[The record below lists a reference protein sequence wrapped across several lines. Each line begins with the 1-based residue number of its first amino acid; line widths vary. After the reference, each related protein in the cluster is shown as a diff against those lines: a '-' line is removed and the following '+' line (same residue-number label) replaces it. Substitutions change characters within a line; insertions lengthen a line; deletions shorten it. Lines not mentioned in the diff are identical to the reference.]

1 MTIAGQLDIYVNREG
16 TRITSTRPLGLA
28 TGFAGRKPADVVA
41 MIPLVYGICGMAQGV
56 AAARACEKALGIE
69 AGAAAERAR
78 ELLVLA
84 ETAREHLL
92 RIGDGWA
99 RAAGR
104 EPDARLMKRVL
115 VHDLAWRKAL
125 MVPNGLLTLGSA
137 AEPDAEE
144 VAQLVK
150 ELAALMTDA
159 VLGERPRA
167 WLGRGSRAAL
177 GEWAQER
184 TTPAAELMR
193 RLIETRAFDVG
204 AAPLNVLPRLE
215 KGALAN
221 ILLGPSGAGFIAAP
235 TWQGL
240 PRETTTLSRSAEHR
254 PIASLTGPDGFGLGA
269 RLAARLAELA
279 ALPARMEAAMAGA
292 IDSEACT
299 SLPPGTGVAQIEAA
313 RGRLVH
319 AVTIDGD
326 AVTAWRILAPT
337 EWNFHPHGAATR
349 ALSLI
354 AASGRADTADLAD
367 LMVTAFDPCVACKLE
382 VD

>member
-1 MTIAGQLDIYVNREG
+1 MTIAGQLDIRISRES
-16 TRITSTRPLGLA
+16 TRIASTRPLGLA
-28 TGFAGRKPADVVA
+28 ASFAGRKPADVVA
-41 MIPLVYGICGMAQGV
+41 TVPLVYGICGMAQGV

-78 ELLVLA
+78 ELLVMA

-92 RIGDGWA
+92 RICDGWA

-104 EPDARLMKRVL
+104 EPDAGILKRVL
-115 VHDLAWRKAL
+115 LHDLAWRKVLKAAD
-125 MVPNGLLTLGSA
+125 GLLTLGSA
-137 AEPDAEE
+137 VEPDAEE
-144 VAQLVK
+144 VALLAK

-184 TTPAAELMR
+184 TTPAAELMQ

-204 AAPLNVLPRLE
+204 ATPVNALPRLE

-221 ILLGPSGAGFIAAP
+221 ILLGPSGGGFIAAP
-235 TWQGL
+235 TWEGL
-240 PRETTTLSRSAEHR
+240 PRETTTLSRNAEHR

-279 ALPARMEAAMAGA
+279 ALPARMEATMAGA
-292 IDSEACT
+292 TNREACA
-299 SLPPGTGVAQIEAA
+299 SPPPGTGVAQIEAA

-319 AVTIDGD
+319 AVSIDGD
-326 AVTAWRILAPT
+326 TVTAWRILAPT

-349 ALSLI
+349 ALSLV
-354 AASGRADTADLAD
+354 AASGRADIAALAD